1 MDLLLKYW
9 DEIVSI
15 ILIVVGLVWIAKK
28 NIQIGVE
35 GREAIFYIKGRL
47 ASFFGFFMVIVGLL
61 FLLDII
67 KID

>member
-9 DEIVSI
+9 DEIVGI

-35 GREAIFYIKGRL
+35 GREALFYIKGRL
-47 ASFFGFFMVIVGLL
+47 ASLFGFCMVIAGLL